1 MPHMT
6 DKWTDGITCSV
17 LRDGDA
23 VAEVTRCVEWDMGM
37 FSSLWDFEVECPN
50 GCDIGTYSSRDAAKA
65 AAERAIRT
73 MRGEGEG

>member
-1 MPHMT
+1 MN
-6 DKWTDGITCSV
+6 WTDGITCSV

-23 VAEVTRCVEWDMGM
+23 VAEVQCLHTGPAHEGCLYNIQCVGLWLFGGLADDMD
-37 FSSLWDFEVECPN
+37 S
-50 GCDIGTYSSRDAAKA
+50 AKA

>member
-1 MPHMT
+1 MN
-6 DKWTDGITCSV
+6 WTDGITCSV

-23 VAEVTRCVEWDMGM
+23 VAEVVI
-37 FSSLWDFEVECPN
+37 F
-50 GCDIGTYSSRDAAKA
+50 DAATDLWTYTARCPQGVGVGTFQTREGSKA